1 MIRKSWLLLATLTV
15 AALASVS
22 NAATLMVEAN
32 QGGTYAPGDTVTLTV
47 TGDSEGASTTGIF
60 GRLLFDNPAIGNLDG
75 QMATQTTLLALGS
88 IPWLVGTSDCTA
100 STCNM
105 FNQVGAFG
113 ATPAPASNLLVSTVS
128 FVAGPPGTTANVS
141 WEMDLGTGFAL
152 DFFGITSSP
161 GLTLTVIPEPT
172 TAALLGLGLFGLAA
186 AGRRRA

>member
-1 MIRKSWLLLATLTV
+1 MIRKSWLLLATSTV

-47 TGDSEGASTTGIF
+47 TGDSQGASTTGIF
-60 GRLLFDNPAIGNLDG
+60 GRLLFDNPNIGNLAATT
-75 QMATQTTLLALGS
+75 ATQTTLLALGT
-88 IPWLVGTSDCTA
+88 IPWLVGTSTCNA
-100 STCNM
+100 STCDM

-128 FVAGPPGTTANVS
+128 FIAGNAGTTANVS
-141 WEMDLGTGFAL
+141 WETDPGTGFAL
-152 DFFGITSSP
+152 DFFGITNSP
-161 GLTLTVIPEPT
+161 GLTLTIIPEPT